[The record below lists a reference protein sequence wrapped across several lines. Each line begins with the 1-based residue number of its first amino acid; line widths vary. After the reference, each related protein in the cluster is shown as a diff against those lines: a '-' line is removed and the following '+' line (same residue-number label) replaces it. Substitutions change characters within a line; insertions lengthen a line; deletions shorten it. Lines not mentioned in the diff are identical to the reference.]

1 MTNGIKMKPMP
12 FWTAIL
18 FFAVP
23 SAVASFG
30 IYVGM
35 QYFHRAGVNDIVNLL
50 LTMVLPLALM
60 LFASLAAYRIEGNR
74 FYRGAFS
81 ARFRLKRMKVSDW
94 LLTAGLL
101 VFMVVSYRLLSF
113 TAQWLIRYPLFEPPE
128 FLIPAVDPR
137 VDLTGPMTE
146 FLGVPLLGNWW
157 IAFVYFFVALGF
169 NIFGEEFWWRGYI
182 LPRQELALGRWT
194 WVVHGV
200 LWCLFHIFWKWNLL
214 MLLPTCLA
222 VSFVAQRTKNT
233 WPGIIVHYIFNSLFL
248 IPLVK
253 GIAGM

>member
-1 MTNGIKMKPMP
+1 VTKDVEMKPMP
-12 FWTAIL
+12 IWTAIL

-35 QYFHRAGVNDIVNLL
+35 QYFHRTGMNDMANLL

-60 LFASLAAYRIEGNR
+60 LVASLAAYRIEGNR
-74 FYRGAFS
+74 FTRGEFS
-81 ARFRLKRMKVSDW
+81 ARFRLKRMKGTDW

-113 TAQWLIRYPLFEPPE
+113 TAQWLIKYPLFAPPE

-137 VDLTGPMTE
+137 VGPTGPVTE
-146 FLGVPLLGNWW
+146 FMGVPLLGNWW

-182 LPRQELALGRWT
+182 LPRQELVHGRWT

-200 LWCLFHIFWKWNLL
+200 LWCMFHIFWKWNLL

-233 WPGIIVHYIFNSLFL
+233 WPGIIVHYIFNS
-248 IPLVK
+248 IPLIAIVK
-253 GIAGM
+253 GIAGI